1 VVCFPYLY
9 ARRFVVDDGDNR
21 LMVDT
26 VEHTDLR
33 ALIGPIV
40 VGLRDGYRH
49 DDLPEVCRR
58 LSLPSPPQ
66 EGTKAERLEASLEAL
81 PDTGLDSV
89 IVGLLRQEV
98 LSASQRRALED
109 ALWAK
114 QGSVEIPQRV
124 RREIAR
130 ALDLEDLTQHSS
142 RFMDL
147 LARFWLPDD
156 DLFGLLIM
164 QKRQGLRAEV
174 ERHVLRN
181 PGDWSTEDLFEKL
194 GAFAAPHPRF
204 VRFLEALV
212 SADLVPDEPIQRRL
226 VAAIDPCLR
235 TAGVEVRETGVSE
248 GYPVFALLPSGLARN
263 RRPKN
268 LIFAS
273 KEKPDLRFRNAV
285 DNDIEVVGDQ
295 DHVLIYDRPIGS
307 GGIRW
312 RDLQDWWQQTR
323 DVTDAEEAKRGL
335 YQRLRESLPDTSRA
349 QHNLF
354 VLYHRIFGVAVPEL
368 PALLPEVWLHWDPKT
383 VQQRGREA
391 LLRFRMDFLLLLPH
405 GQRVVLEVDGSQ
417 HFTNRTKYAADM
429 RADRELKLSGYEV
442 FRFGT
447 AELEHEARARRVLE
461 EFFVELFRRF
471 DVTPHGR

>member
-1 VVCFPYLY
+1 
-9 ARRFVVDDGDNR
+9 
-21 LMVDT
+21 MVDST
-26 VEHTDLR
+26 ERTDLR
-33 ALIGPIV
+33 ALVWPVV
-40 VGLRDGYRH
+40 VGLKDRYGH
-49 DDLPEVCRR
+49 DDLPEVCQQ
-58 LSLPSPPQ
+58 LGLPSPPPKE
-66 EGTKAERLEASLEAL
+66 EGSKAERLEASFKAL
-81 PDTGLDSV
+81 TDTDLVLVVSN
-89 IVGLLRQEV
+89 LLRQETMST
-98 LSASQRRALED
+98 LQRRAIED
-109 ALWAK
+109 VLWAE
-114 QGSVEIPQRV
+114 QESVEIPQRV

-130 ALDLEDLTQHSS
+130 ALDLDDLTQHSG

-147 LARFWLPDD
+147 LGRFWLPDD
-156 DLFGLLIM
+156 DPFALFT
-164 QKRQGLRAEV
+164 KRTRQGLRAEV

-181 PGDWSTEDLFEKL
+181 PGDWSTEDLFEEL
-194 GAFAAPHPRF
+194 GAFTAPHPRF
-204 VRFLEALV
+204 ARFLEALV

-226 VAAIDPCLR
+226 VTAIDPYLR
-235 TAGVEVRETGVSE
+235 TVGVELREIDTAD
-248 GYPVFALLPSGLARN
+248 GYPVFGLLSAGLTRN

-295 DHVLIYDRPIGS
+295 DHVLVYDRPITS

-323 DVTDAEEAKRGL
+323 EVTDEKEAKWGL
-335 YQRLRESLPDTSRA
+335 YNRLRESLPDNSRA
-349 QHNLF
+349 QNNLF
-354 VLYHRIFGVAVPEL
+354 VLYHHIFGPAVPEL

-383 VQQRGREA
+383 VRQRGREA

-417 HFTNRTKYAADM
+417 HFTDRTKYAADM

-447 AELEHEARARRVLE
+447 EELEHEPRARRVLE
-461 EFFVELFRRF
+461 EFFVDLFRRF
-471 DVTPHGR
+471 DVTSHGR